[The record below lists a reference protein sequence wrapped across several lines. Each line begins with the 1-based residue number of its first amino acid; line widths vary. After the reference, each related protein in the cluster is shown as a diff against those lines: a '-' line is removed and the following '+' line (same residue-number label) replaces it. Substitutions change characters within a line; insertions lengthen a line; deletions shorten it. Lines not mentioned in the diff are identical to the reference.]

1 MRHIFIFASLSIFGL
16 SIIKPQYIS
25 YIFVVWAV
33 AFILMYLGWSFFYSI
48 VMLITMTSYFYID
61 LSSTDIFYSSILPWL
76 SGFAA
81 LFMFF
86 SLIFKYARI
95 LGGNSQIDPTDG
107 VSSGFSDGGG
117 DG

>member
-1 MRHIFIFASLSIFGL
+1 
-16 SIIKPQYIS
+16 
-25 YIFVVWAV
+25 
-33 AFILMYLGWSFFYSI
+33 
-48 VMLITMTSYFYID
+48 MLLIMTSYFYID
-61 LSSTDIFYSSILPWL
+61 FSSTDTFYSSILPWL
-76 SGFAA
+76 SGITA